1 MTQTFQKW
9 KRGEGEKSTE
19 KFGEEKEE
27 KTEKNKNRKKSS
39 RFFFITDFFLGFL
52 IFFFLTKNLEG
63 LEKNHQNFFLNFSS
77 NPKII
82 MYRKKRWFFSVQII
96 FLIFWF
102 YKNKRK
108 QKIKGGVFFLQLIRV
123 CNNEKGKRDV
133 FNDFFFHSLFF
144 HTVQIIYRCYSFF
157 FWLYS
162 HNWFFDSAFAWS
174 SFIQKGSSRSL

>member
-27 KTEKNKNRKKSS
+27 KNREKQKQKKSS
-39 RFFFITDFFLGFL
+39 RFFYHRFFLGFL
-52 IFFFLTKNLEG
+52 IFFSWLKIWRDL
-63 LEKNHQNFFLNFSS
+63 K
-77 NPKII
+77 KII
-82 MYRKKRWFFSVQII
+82 KIF
-96 FLIFWF
+96 FLIFPQIRRLSCIEKKDDFFRFKLFFWF
-102 YKNKRK
+102 FDFI
-108 QKIKGGVFFLQLIRV
+108 KIKENKKLREGFFLQLIRV